1 MGELYGKR
9 KAGELVKIEPEGTVK
24 KPAFHVPMAL
34 PMALPLQIPPLHR
47 INPRIQ
53 NHRKQTKNTDTHKQ
67 PIHLKHLA

>member
-34 PMALPLQIPPLHR
+34 SINTASNTTSPPH
-47 INPRIQ
+47 
-53 NHRKQTKNTDTHKQ
+53 
-67 PIHLKHLA
+67 